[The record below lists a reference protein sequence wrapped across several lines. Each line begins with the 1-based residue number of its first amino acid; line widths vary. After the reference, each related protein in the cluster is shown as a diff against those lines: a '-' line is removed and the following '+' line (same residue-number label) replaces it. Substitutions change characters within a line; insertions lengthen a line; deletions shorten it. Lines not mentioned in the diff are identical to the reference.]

1 MKLRTLNVTMEEA
14 TNIGNLKIEANCR
27 YVIKAEHEK
36 NTNWILDLKIIS
48 FGTKMHKLGDVW
60 LPLPHVKAYQLNIVN
75 PFATVSANEIVGT
88 ESEFHYTTEID
99 KTLVLVEDNDV
110 YNFTGKLRPFSALIE
125 SNMISHS
132 II

>member
-1 MKLRTLNVTMEEA
+1 MAPTPPCQG
-14 TNIGNLKIEANCR
+14 ISIE
-27 YVIKAEHEK
+27 YI
-36 NTNWILDLKIIS
+36 
-48 FGTKMHKLGDVW
+48 
-60 LPLPHVKAYQLNIVN
+60 N

-132 II
+132 IIKDID